1 MSEGKI
7 PDRVS
12 IRKSDRK
19 EYERLKERDSPFVKR
34 ENKDLFIMAMI
45 TGFHEGSRIELD
57 KKDGFVRT
65 EYFTE
70 REKAIIKAMA
80 IKEEENLEILHD
92 KEKVYS
98 IAEEYAAGGIKILKD
113 KALGGE
119 FASYFKKPESDLI
132 DELEKAVV

>member
-7 PDRVS
+7 PDRVN

-19 EYERLKERDSPFVKR
+19 EYDRLKEKDSPLAGR

-65 EYFTE
+65 EYFSE
-70 REKAIIKAMA
+70 REKAIIKAIA
-80 IKEEENLEILHD
+80 IQEAENLEVLRD
-92 KEKVYS
+92 KEKVYA
-98 IAEEYAAGGIKILKD
+98 IAEEYAVGGIKILKD

-119 FASYFKKPESDLI
+119 FANYFKRLESDLI
-132 DELEKAVV
+132 DDLEKIVV